1 MTYVDHIVQ
10 TSVICNDLSNNLFSY
25 GPKWNVCVS
34 MLLCACVE
42 LGCYCKP
49 LLYIFRQVIWTRW
62 GCVCCVCLSVCVIE
76 SEAAWWWE
84 GVTVNNLDLPDGEFR
99 QVSPTLLNPSPSHA
113 LFLLYPSLSFPL
125 LFSISF
131 LMSLCTP
138 LAVCTSL
145 SISIY
150 PFPPSLL
157 MYTTVQEFGI
167 T

>member
-1 MTYVDHIVQ
+1 MAYVDHIVQ

-84 GVTVNNLDLPDGEFR
+84 GVTESNLDQPDGEFR
-99 QVSPTLLNPSPSHA
+99 QVSPTLLNTSPRMPSSFFTP
-113 LFLLYPSLSFPL
+113 PSLS
-125 LFSISF
+125 
-131 LMSLCTP
+131 LC
-138 LAVCTSL
+138 CSQSL
-145 SISIY
+145 SLRLSALLLLSV
-150 PFPPSLL
+150 PLSPSQSTPSLPP
-157 MYTTVQEFGI
+157 F
-167 T
+167 